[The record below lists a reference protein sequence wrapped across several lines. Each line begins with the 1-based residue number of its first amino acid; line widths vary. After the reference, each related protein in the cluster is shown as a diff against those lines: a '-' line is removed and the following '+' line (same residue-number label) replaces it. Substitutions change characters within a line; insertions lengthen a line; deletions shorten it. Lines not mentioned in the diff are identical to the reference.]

1 MYRPFSSRE
10 LRYTIFYQ
18 NVVIPAQAEYSFLFI
33 YLFILNYFMLKIF
46 LHYSYIIAYDI
57 SNLKCIVV
65 SIVVSACFFV
75 LLASFAFLFGLFL

>member
-1 MYRPFSSRE
+1 
-10 LRYTIFYQ
+10 
-18 NVVIPAQAEYSFLFI
+18 
-33 YLFILNYFMLKIF
+33 MLKIF

-65 SIVVSACFFV
+65 SIVVSACLFV